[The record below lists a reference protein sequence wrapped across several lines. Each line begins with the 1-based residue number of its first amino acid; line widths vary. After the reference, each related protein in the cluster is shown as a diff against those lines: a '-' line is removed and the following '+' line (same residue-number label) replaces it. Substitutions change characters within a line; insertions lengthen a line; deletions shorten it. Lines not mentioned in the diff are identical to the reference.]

1 MLGIFKRGVN
11 KKANFFRRKF
21 SCFPKSL
28 RFCKK
33 GDLSISEIVT
43 ILIVIVVFVLAIVF
57 VFVIR
62 EKGFEGGLGVIKNL
76 LRFGRA

>member
-1 MLGIFKRGVN
+1 MLGIFKRG
-11 KKANFFRRKF
+11 KKVNFFKKKF

-33 GDLSISEIVT
+33 GDLSIGELVT

-57 VFVIR
+57 VLVIR
-62 EKGFEGGLGVIKNL
+62 EKGFEGTFGAIKNL
-76 LRFGRA
+76 LRLGRA